1 MEYAL
6 VIINHQ
12 NVFWMKLDCIYNTT
26 QRECNIRLQRSQIN
40 VLSLF
45 HLNSTHFPL
54 VHFRIQPLIYKQ
66 TFTNTTR
73 SGAALKSHILNT
85 VTVKSVFVQFFSNIR
100 NTVNCLNIAVG
111 LICFTIKLKRC
122 TIHTFW
128 NSIFYRGTNLNSC
141 QLSIC
146 KSHTIME
153 YQIIISVLMQNVK
166 NLIAFLNLIILLIA
180 ILKCHINDPVSIVFF
195 VLVERKLFTRTY
207 LSKHFLHLNKIKTVI
222 QCVDKPS
229 KIQNSC
235 LISEPKSDW
244 FSIFI
249 DLLIDTIIRYENV
262 LSIKGRYSHP
272 ILKHLITPFKTITSR
287 LLAVQDKRTQQY

>member
-1 MEYAL
+1 MEYTL
-6 VIINHQ
+6 VIIDHQ
-12 NVFWMKLDCIYNTT
+12 NVFWTKLNCIYNTT

-128 NSIFYRGTNLNSC
+128 NSIFYR
-141 QLSIC
+141 
-146 KSHTIME
+146 
-153 YQIIISVLMQNVK
+153 
-166 NLIAFLNLIILLIA
+166 
-180 ILKCHINDPVSIVFF
+180 
-195 VLVERKLFTRTY
+195 
-207 LSKHFLHLNKIKTVI
+207 
-222 QCVDKPS
+222 
-229 KIQNSC
+229 
-235 LISEPKSDW
+235 
-244 FSIFI
+244 
-249 DLLIDTIIRYENV
+249 
-262 LSIKGRYSHP
+262 
-272 ILKHLITPFKTITSR
+272 
-287 LLAVQDKRTQQY
+287 